1 MNPPQVDDGSSDGR
15 GFDGASFGGT
25 AASINGSTASTQLAT
40 KPCVLEL
47 DHIGVRFGGV
57 IGLDGVSLRVSEGEV
72 CGLIG
77 PNGAGKT
84 TLFDVISGMRTP
96 QEGSVTMDG
105 VNVTGLSAAKR
116 AREGIRRTFQ
126 RVQTFG
132 WLSVED
138 NLLTAL
144 EWRGGGGGLI
154 ADLLALPSRRRPE
167 RQRRERVDHVLELCG
182 LTEIRKAA
190 AGSLPIGQARM
201 VEFGRA
207 IIETPRLLLL
217 DEPTSGLEEAEV
229 DRLAQSMRALLGE
242 HPCAVILVEHDM
254 HFVMAECSPIVVLD
268 QGRVLCSGSPEEV
281 RTNQEVQTA
290 YLGDIKG
297 MHGAAAVQTNA
308 ISKNREG
315 I

>member
-1 MNPPQVDDGSSDGR
+1 MSD
-15 GFDGASFGGT
+15 FSTNGAVAPT
-25 AASINGSTASTQLAT
+25 NGSGTTTLLAK

-47 DHIGVRFGGV
+47 DRIGVRFGGV
-57 IGLDGVSLRVSEGEV
+57 IGLDGVSLQVSEGEV

-105 VNVTGLSAAKR
+105 VDVTGLSAAKR
-116 AREGIRRTFQ
+116 ARLGIRRTFQ

-144 EWRGGGGGLI
+144 EWRGGGGGM
-154 ADLLALPSRRRPE
+154 AGDLLALPSRKRRE
-167 RQRRERVDHVLELCG
+167 RQRRERVDHVLGLCG
-182 LTEIRKAA
+182 LTGVSKSS

-201 VEFGRA
+201 VEFARA
-207 IIETPRLLLL
+207 IVETPRLLLL
-217 DEPTSGLEEAEV
+217 DEPTSGLEEVEV

-242 HPCAVILVEHDM
+242 HECAVILVEHDM
-254 HFVMAECSPIVVLD
+254 HFVMGECNPIVVLD
-268 QGRVLCSGSPEEV
+268 QGRVLCSGSPEEI
-281 RTNQEVQTA
+281 RTNEEVQTA
-290 YLGDIKG
+290 YLGDVKG
-297 MHGAAAVQTNA
+297 MHAAAAVPTSETTNF
-308 ISKNREG
+308 STTNYKEES
-315 I
+315 

>member
-1 MNPPQVDDGSSDGR
+1 MSDL
-15 GFDGASFGGT
+15 STNGT
-25 AASINGSTASTQLAT
+25 VASTNGAAAGTLLAE

-47 DHIGVRFGGV
+47 HDISVRFGGV
-57 IGLDGVSLRVSEGEV
+57 IGLDGVSLRVSQGEV

-105 VNVTGLSAAKR
+105 ANVTSLSAPKR
-116 AREGIRRTFQ
+116 ARNGIRRTFQ

-144 EWRGGGGGLI
+144 EWHGGGGGL
-154 ADLLALPSRRRPE
+154 AGDLLALPSRRRRE
-167 RQRRERVDHVLELCG
+167 RERRQRVDHVLELCG
-182 LTEIRKAA
+182 LSEIRKAS

-201 VEFGRA
+201 VEFARA
-207 IIETPRLLLL
+207 IVETPRLLLL
-217 DEPTSGLEEAEV
+217 DEPTSGLEEVEV

-242 HPCAVILVEHDM
+242 HECAVILVEHDM
-254 HFVMAECSPIVVLD
+254 HFVMGQCDPIVVLD
-268 QGRVLCSGSPEEV
+268 QGRVLCSGSPEEI
-281 RTNQEVQTA
+281 RTNEAVQTA
-290 YLGDIKG
+290 YLGDVKG
-297 MHGAAAVQTNA
+297 MHAAAAVPTDLTTDFSNTNNKED
-308 ISKNREG
+308 S
-315 I
+315 